1 MKARIVIWLIGFVLG
16 VPVTIAGVEWAMFKY
31 NKQLV
36 NCGTDAVHAS
46 LRAMDLEN
54 YSTSSDELNLIAAD
68 LIRCKNEASPLKSN
82 LDFIR
87 DEMGRRNL

>member
-1 MKARIVIWLIGFVLG
+1 MKAKIAIWLIGFVLG

-46 LRAMDLEN
+46 MSVMDLEK
-54 YSTSSDELNLIAAD
+54 YSNSTEELNLIAENLD
-68 LIRCKNEASPLKSN
+68 KCKNEASPLKSN
-82 LDFIR
+82 LDFMR
-87 DEMGRRNL
+87 DEMGWRNY

>member
-1 MKARIVIWLIGFVLG
+1 MKVKIAIWLIGFVLG

-46 LRAMDLEN
+46 MSVLDLDN
-54 YSTSSDELNLIAAD
+54 YSKSADELNLIAESLD
-68 LIRCKNEASPLKSN
+68 KCRNKASPLKSN
-82 LDFIR
+82 LDFMR
-87 DEMGRRNL
+87 DEMARKNL